1 MNKIIVITGVSGMDG
16 SILSEKYLEDSKNI
30 VVGIDVWNATGQY
43 PNLKKIINNDRFV
56 FITGDITE
64 KLFIQDI
71 IKKYRPDYFYN
82 FAAISLVPESF
93 KIPQRVFEINAVAV
107 LNMLEMIKTHSPK
120 TKFYQAST
128 SEQLGD
134 YLKTPQNTESPMFP
148 NSPYAIA
155 KLASFHLVRCYR
167 NAFGLFAVNG
177 MLWNHEGSVP
187 KDSSIIIK
195 HENDLIEIIPIED
208 LFKSEKHRY
217 YGLLDIYIG
226 KKVWNG
232 EEWTEILDGQAY
244 INRDKI
250 TNIVN
255 TVGSSYEA
263 TLNHIVFDEN
273 NEELMT
279 QDLDLG
285 HKLFKVSYPNDNNTL
300 SNIDTSLS
308 KFMGYVVGD
317 GDITSRGIIRLT
329 GTKKKELIEIA
340 ELVTKMY
347 GWTYSISESKSGFSE
362 NYDCK
367 KVYKLSLNNDTNFG
381 LWLKKNIYTLRSN
394 MKKIPIFILNNSIDV
409 KRAFFDGYYLAD
421 GLKAGDKKYKYKGFT
436 TNSQSLCLGLI
447 YLFKSFSNQVV
458 KSKTN
463 YKNNKRY
470 YYTTFR
476 SESTKKGKHLI
487 KELNEIVKIISTK
500 SPDGWYYDIGTKSHT
515 FATGT
520 NLVKI
525 HNSRRGPTFVT
536 RKITLHIASQ
546 VKGNKEPLQIGNMDA
561 IRDWGLA
568 DDYVDA
574 QIMMMEHD
582 EPDDWAVN
590 TEEAHSVREFIEE
603 AYKYISKEIIWKGE
617 GSNEK
622 GYDEKGNL
630 LVEVNP
636 EFYRPVEV
644 PYLKGDSS
652 KIREKLGWIPKV
664 KFKELISI
672 MMEND
677 LK

>member
-177 MLWNHEGSVP
+177 MLWNHEGP
-187 KDSSIIIK
+187 
-195 HENDLIEIIPIED
+195 
-208 LFKSEKHRY
+208 
-217 YGLLDIYIG
+217 
-226 KKVWNG
+226 
-232 EEWTEILDGQAY
+232 
-244 INRDKI
+244 
-250 TNIVN
+250 
-255 TVGSSYEA
+255 
-263 TLNHIVFDEN
+263 
-273 NEELMT
+273 
-279 QDLDLG
+279 
-285 HKLFKVSYPNDNNTL
+285 
-300 SNIDTSLS
+300 
-308 KFMGYVVGD
+308 
-317 GDITSRGIIRLT
+317 
-329 GTKKKELIEIA
+329 
-340 ELVTKMY
+340 
-347 GWTYSISESKSGFSE
+347 
-362 NYDCK
+362 
-367 KVYKLSLNNDTNFG
+367 
-381 LWLKKNIYTLRSN
+381 
-394 MKKIPIFILNNSIDV
+394 
-409 KRAFFDGYYLAD
+409 
-421 GLKAGDKKYKYKGFT
+421 
-436 TNSQSLCLGLI
+436 
-447 YLFKSFSNQVV
+447 
-458 KSKTN
+458 
-463 YKNNKRY
+463 
-470 YYTTFR
+470 
-476 SESTKKGKHLI
+476 
-487 KELNEIVKIISTK
+487 
-500 SPDGWYYDIGTKSHT
+500 
-515 FATGT
+515 
-520 NLVKI
+520 
-525 HNSRRGPTFVT
+525 RRGPTFVT

-652 KIREKLGWIPKV
+652 KIREKLGWVPKV
-664 KFKELISI
+664 KFKELVKL
-672 MMEND
+672 MMEHE